1 MSWRRRKFR
10 EPEAPEWCRKNVK
23 RNLALLVQVAG
34 LAATGW
40 VVWTAAVVPR
50 LARQPLAGVI
60 RDALQHT
67 LFACFASAA
76 ITLGLYL
83 LIARSGRSDALLT
96 ALRTSATAVW
106 FAPATLLLSE
116 LSPLALGAALVLVI
130 STTRL
135 LYCEWRVIQP
145 DYPADEFVS
154 ARELFE
160 PPPSPLRLKD
170 LAPALIASFGLE
182 AGIVAALL
190 GVPLLAA
197 VLFSLS
203 TAMLTLASLSSG
215 AYEPRKERSLPRSIL
230 GLVLTVIL
238 AAGLT
243 VGGLAGH
250 IQRGAGWHWGA
261 GHGSRLVQSARAL
274 LERLL
279 NGDEADRPKGR
290 VTTIY
295 APPAGNVEID
305 DKSFPG
311 VVLFSEPKQRAKLV
325 EPRPGWA
332 RNAIS
337 SVPTGP
343 SIIPFS
349 GEYWMFRPP
358 DTQPPKK
365 SYSRW
370 GSPETLSFLTT
381 DHATMA
387 MEAHQKLEHPI
398 DLSCCG
404 EIQIAISN
412 ADRYPGTV
420 ELELILIDNGVSQS
434 LGKVAVPFHPEA
446 VLRFPIPLGSAIG
459 EFNELEVVFHRDRVR
474 IDRSARISIERFVLA
489 PR

>member
-1 MSWRRRKFR
+1 
-10 EPEAPEWCRKNVK
+10 VK

-60 RDALQHT
+60 WEALQHA

-76 ITLGLYL
+76 ITLALYL
-83 LIARSGRSDALLT
+83 SIARSGRTDALLA
-96 ALRTSATAVW
+96 ALRTSATAIW

-135 LYCEWRVIQP
+135 LYFEWRVIHPDQP
-145 DYPADEFVS
+145 AGEFVIAS
-154 ARELFE
+154 ELFE
-160 PPPSPLRLKD
+160 APPSPLRLKD
-170 LAPALIASFGLE
+170 LTPALMASFGLQ
-182 AGIVAALL
+182 AGIV
-190 GVPLLAA
+190 GVLMGLPLLAA
-197 VLFSLS
+197 VLFSLT
-203 TAMLTLASLSSG
+203 TAMLTFAALSSG
-215 AYEPRKERSLPRSIL
+215 AYEPQTNRSLPRSIL
-230 GLVLTVIL
+230 GLMLTVIL

-250 IQRGAGWHWGA
+250 IQRGARWHWGA
-261 GHGSRLVQSARAL
+261 GHGSGPVQSVRAL

-311 VVLFSEPKQRAKLV
+311 VVLFSEPKPRAKLV

-332 RNAIS
+332 RTTIS
-337 SVPTGP
+337 SVPMEP

-365 SYSRW
+365 SYLRW
-370 GSPETLSFLTT
+370 GNPETLSFLTT

-420 ELELILIDNGVSQS
+420 ELELILIDNGASQS
-434 LGKVAVPFHPEA
+434 LGTVAAPFHPEA
-446 VLRFPIPLGSAIG
+446 VLSFAIPPGSAIRQ
-459 EFNELEVVFHRDRVR
+459 FNELAVVFHRDRVR

>member
-1 MSWRRRKFR
+1 
-10 EPEAPEWCRKNVK
+10 VK
-23 RNLALLVQVAG
+23 RHLALLVQVAG

-60 RDALQHT
+60 WEAFQHA

-76 ITLGLYL
+76 ITLGMYL
-83 LIARSGRSDALLT
+83 LIARSGRTDALRA
-96 ALRTSATAVW
+96 ALRTSSTAVW

-135 LYCEWRVIQP
+135 LYLHWRLIHPERTV
-145 DYPADEFVS
+145 DDFVLE
-154 ARELFE
+154 RELFE
-160 PPPSPLRLKD
+160 APPSPLRWRN
-170 LAPALIASFGLE
+170 LAPALIASLGLE
-182 AGIVAALL
+182 AGIVAVLL
-190 GVPLLAA
+190 GNPLLAA
-197 VLFSLS
+197 VLFSLT
-203 TAMLTLASLSSG
+203 TAMLTFAALTAG
-215 AYEPRKERSLPRSIL
+215 AYDPPDQRSLPRSIL
-230 GLVLTVIL
+230 GLALTVIL
-238 AAGLT
+238 AAGFT

-250 IQRGAGWHWGA
+250 IQHGSGWHWASGRPS
-261 GHGSRLVQSARAL
+261 GIVQSARAL

-279 NGDEADRPKGR
+279 HGDESTKPKGR
-290 VTTIY
+290 VSTVY
-295 APPAGNVEID
+295 APPTANVEID
-305 DKSFPG
+305 DKNFPG
-311 VVLFSEPKQRAKLV
+311 IVLFSEPRPRAKLV
-325 EPRPGWA
+325 EPLPGWT
-332 RNAIS
+332 RNTLS
-337 SVPTGP
+337 SVPREP

-358 DTQPPKK
+358 DTLPPKK

-370 GSPETLSFLTT
+370 GSPVSLSFVTT

-387 MEAHQKLEHPI
+387 MQAHQKLEHPI

-420 ELELILIDNGVSQS
+420 ELELILIDNGASQS
-434 LGKVAVPFHPEA
+434 MGTVAVPNRPEA
-446 VLRFPIPLGSAIG
+446 LLSFPIPRGSAVRQFDEI
-459 EFNELEVVFHRDRVR
+459 EVVFHRDRVR
-474 IDRSARISIERFVLA
+474 IDRSARISIEKFVLA